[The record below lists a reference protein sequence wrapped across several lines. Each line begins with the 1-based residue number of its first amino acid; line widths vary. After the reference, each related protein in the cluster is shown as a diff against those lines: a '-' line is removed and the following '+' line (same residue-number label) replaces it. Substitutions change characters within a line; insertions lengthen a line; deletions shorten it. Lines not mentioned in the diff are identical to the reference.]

1 MLSRDWVG
9 RKRLTV
15 RCCFKSL
22 RIAIHR
28 KCEFET
34 LLAKLFAC
42 RAGVS
47 ISSLCFGIGLS
58 FIGFTISIRSLY
70 DLLKIS
76 MRKQYCRSCSFL
88 GCCKLGR
95 STTFQNLRVFP
106 KKSVYFT
113 FFFCFMYVVPLM
125 KAK

>member
-9 RKRLTV
+9 RTRLTV

-47 ISSLCFGIGLS
+47 ISSLCFGFGLS
-58 FIGFTISIRSLY
+58 FIGFTH
-70 DLLKIS
+70 DLK
-76 MRKQYCRSCSFL
+76 
-88 GCCKLGR
+88 
-95 STTFQNLRVFP
+95 T
-106 KKSVYFT
+106 
-113 FFFCFMYVVPLM
+113 
-125 KAK
+125 

>member
-28 KCEFET
+28 KGEFET
-34 LLAKLFAC
+34 LLAC

-58 FIGFTISIRSLY
+58 FIGFTI
-70 DLLKIS
+70 
-76 MRKQYCRSCSFL
+76 
-88 GCCKLGR
+88 
-95 STTFQNLRVFP
+95 
-106 KKSVYFT
+106 
-113 FFFCFMYVVPLM
+113 
-125 KAK
+125 